1 MGGIS
6 DRKQEIRRR
15 RHRKKKLGIFTRKL
29 KTSSASDKTAIA
41 EKIRRMTPGA
51 ELIIERLGLQ
61 EH

>member
-15 RHRKKKLGIFTRKL
+15 RHRKKKIGTFERKL
-29 KTSSASDKTAIA
+29 RTASASDKTAIA
-41 EKIRRMTPGA
+41 EKIRQMTPGA
-51 ELIIERLGLQ
+51 ELIIERLKLQ

>member
-6 DRKQEIRRR
+6 DRKQEIQRR

-29 KTSSASDKTAIA
+29 KTASASDKTAIA
-41 EKIRRMTPGA
+41 EKIRKLTPGA
-51 ELIIERLGLQ
+51 ELVIERLGLQ

>member
-15 RHRKKKLGIFTRKL
+15 RHRKQKINTFARKL
-29 KTSSASDKTAIA
+29 KTASASDKSAIA
-41 EKIRRMTPGA
+41 EKIRKLTPGA
-51 ELIIERLGLQ
+51 EIVIERLGLQ